1 MNYKDWVQV
10 LAGPTDKKTVRG
22 RLAVFLWISECS
34 LFQYFRNDVFGNVHA
49 GFFGKL
55 LDFIPSYIIA

>member
-10 LAGPTDKKTVRG
+10 LAGPTDKKTARG
-22 RLAVFLWISECS
+22 RLAVFFVEQCM
-34 LFQYFRNDVFGNVHA
+34 LFQYFRDDVFGNVHA

-55 LDFIPSYIIA
+55 LNFIPSYIIA